1 MCEQLLP
8 PSPVMGAAELQDP
21 REWGCCCFVG
31 QWQGQQAAVCAS
43 DVMSE
48 GLPVGCL
55 QGSCL
60 HWLRE
65 LAAFGVTQFIGLS
78 LL

>member
-1 MCEQLLP
+1 
-8 PSPVMGAAELQDP
+8 MGASLFRGPTLP
-21 REWGCCCFVG
+21 RGR
-31 QWQGQQAAVCAS
+31 WQGQQAAVCAS

-48 GLPVGCL
+48 GLQVGCP